1 MKFNRGYYSFTII
14 SMNIQPIKSESD
26 YRNGLK
32 RLEVIFD
39 AATGSPESDEADVLS
54 LLIDEYEKKHY
65 LIEAPD
71 PIEAIKIRMEE
82 MHLKQIDLVQEIGGA
97 NRVSEVLNRKRKLTV
112 DMIRKLTAR
121 LNLSP
126 GILINDYQLS
136 AK

>member
-1 MKFNRGYYSFTII
+1 
-14 SMNIQPIKSESD
+14 MNIHPIKTESD
-26 YRNGLK
+26 YRNGLE

-39 AATGSPESDEADVLS
+39 AGTGTPESDEADVLA

-65 LIEAPD
+65 RIESPD

-82 MHLKQIDLVQEIGGA
+82 MHLKQIDLVPEIGGA

-112 DMIRKLTAR
+112 DMIRKLTTR

-126 GILINDYQLS
+126 GILINDYQLT

>member
-1 MKFNRGYYSFTII
+1 
-14 SMNIQPIKSESD
+14 MNIQPIKSELD

-39 AATGSPESDEADVLS
+39 ASIGTIESDEADIIALM
-54 LLIDEYEKKHY
+54 IDDYEKKHY
-65 LIEAPD
+65 QIDAPD

-82 MHLKQIDLVQEIGGA
+82 MHLKQIDLASEIGGA

-112 DMIRKLTAR
+112 DMIRKLTMK

-126 GILINDYQLS
+126 DLLINDYQLTV
-136 AK
+136 K